1 MFRLFRNVCGLAMLV
16 WLAGAAAGTATP
28 AELTLLYAREVDRR
42 LEVPADEVQRYATL
56 MQQQLHSAGIALQQP
71 QYLVLVDRS
80 PQVQALLLFWL
91 APAEAP
97 QLIGASPVSTGRT
110 GEYDYFET
118 PTGVFEHR
126 TTYQDF
132 RAEGSYNEYGIRG
145 FGLQG
150 MRVFDF
156 GWQPGMRGWG
166 AGGIS
171 PMRLV
176 LHATD
181 PDRLEP
187 LLGSV
192 ESKGCI
198 RIPTTLDRLLDQY
211 GLLDADYE
219 DAVRAGRKFWV
230 LSPQRT
236 PVAGAGR
243 YLVIVDSGRSARP
256 AWSPL
261 PPALRHAT
269 PP

>member
-1 MFRLFRNVCGLAMLV
+1 MRHLLTALLALG
-16 WLAGAAAGTATP
+16 WLLQPAAAAPGP
-28 AELTLLYAREVDRR
+28 AELAAHYARTVDRR
-42 LEVPADEVQRYATL
+42 LAPPPAEVQSYAAL
-56 MQQQLHSAGIALQQP
+56 LRRELQGAGITLEQP

-91 APAEAP
+91 APDSEL
-97 QLIGASPVSTGRT
+97 LIGAAPVSTGRT

-118 PTGVFEHR
+118 PTGVYAH
-126 TTYQDF
+126 TPAVPDF
-132 RAEGSYNEYGIRG
+132 RAEGSYNEFGIRG

-150 MRVFDF
+150 TRVFDF
-156 GWQPGMRGWG
+156 GWQSGRRGWG
-166 AGGIS
+166 AGGTS
-171 PMRLV
+171 AMRLL

-198 RIPTTLDRLLDQY
+198 RIPASLIQLLDQY

-219 DAVRAGRKFWV
+219 EAVRAGRRFWV

-236 PVAGAGR
+236 PVPDAGR
-243 YLVIVDSGRSARP
+243 YLVIVDSGRSERP
-256 AWSPL
+256 EWSPR
-261 PPALRHAT
+261 PPALRRAT